1 MSHWLVSTIGH
12 LGYVGIG
19 ILMFL
24 ENIILPLPSELIMPL
39 SGFVASRGRL
49 GLGGV
54 LLAGFAGEL
63 LGAFPWYYL
72 GRSMGRGR
80 VRDWLDRHG
89 KWLLL
94 RRQELDRAQRWFEG
108 KGRFAV
114 FLGRLAPGVHSLIG
128 LPAGMARMPFVPF
141 LLYSALGVA
150 AWVGG
155 LALGGYLLG
164 GHFRELAKILKPAGY
179 LGGGLV
185 VLAAGWWVLRRWRRG
200 RRR

>member
-80 VRDWLDRHG
+80 VRDWLNRHG

-94 RRQELDRAQRWFEG
+94 RRQEMDRAQRWFEG

-164 GHFRELAKILKPAGY
+164 GHFRQLAGILRPAGY
-179 LGGGLV
+179 LGGALV
-185 VLAAGWWVLRRWRRG
+185 VVGLGWWLLRRWRMSH
-200 RRR
+200 RR